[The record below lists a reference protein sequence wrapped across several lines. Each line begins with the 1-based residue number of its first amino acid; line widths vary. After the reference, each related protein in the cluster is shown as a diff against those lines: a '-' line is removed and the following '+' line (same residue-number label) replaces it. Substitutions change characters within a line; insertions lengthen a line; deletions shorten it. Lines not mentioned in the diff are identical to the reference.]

1 MSNHVAVFAF
11 PFGTHAAPLLAVVRR
26 LAASSPSTHFSFF
39 STQQSNSSIFS
50 VDKQNMDFMQSNIKA
65 YDVSDGVP
73 EGHVFSGNPLERIE
87 LFMKSARE
95 SLKKAMEV
103 AVSET
108 GRRVSC
114 LVSDAFFW
122 FACEM
127 AEEIGV
133 VWLPFWTA
141 GPNSLA
147 AHVYTDLIR
156 ETFGAGGMVGREDE
170 TLSLIQGMSKIRTCD
185 LPEGVLFGNT
195 ESFFSIMLHK
205 MGKALPRAAAVFINS
220 FEELDPGITECLKS
234 KLKRFLNIGP
244 SNLIS
249 APPPVADTSGCI
261 TWLDKQKLASVAYV
275 SFGSV
280 ATPPPH
286 ELVAVAEAL
295 ETSEIPFIWS
305 LKDTSKVQLPHG
317 FLDRTAAQGLIVPWS
332 PQSEV
337 LVHGAVGVFVTHCG
351 WNSLLE
357 SIAGGVPM
365 ICRPFFGDQRL
376 NGCMI
381 EDVWEIGLKVED
393 GVFTKH
399 GLVSSL
405 NKILSQEGGQKM
417 RENIRALEQLAK
429 KAIGSNGSSI
439 NNFIALSNLMLN
451 KKT

>member
-50 VDKQNMDFMQSNIKA
+50 VYKQNMDFMQSNIKA

-87 LFMKSARE
+87 LFMKFS
-95 SLKKAMEV
+95 SW
-103 AVSET
+103 
-108 GRRVSC
+108 RRRSR
-114 LVSDAFFW
+114 
-122 FACEM
+122 
-127 AEEIGV
+127 V

-170 TLSLIQGMSKIRTCD
+170 TLSLVQGMSKIRTCD

-244 SNLIS
+244 SNLI
-249 APPPVADTSGCI
+249 
-261 TWLDKQKLASVAYV
+261 
-275 SFGSV
+275 FGSV

-305 LKDTSKVQLPHG
+305 LKDNSKVS
-317 FLDRTAAQGLIVPWS
+317 LDSVFQSWNLDDLLARETSFFHSSSALSFPLVECANISSETQNPSMETSHFDQKTGRFNFGERKGKREGL
-332 PQSEV
+332 
-337 LVHGAVGVFVTHCG
+337 LD
-351 WNSLLE
+351 N
-357 SIAGGVPM
+357 M
-365 ICRPFFGDQRL
+365 
-376 NGCMI
+376 
-381 EDVWEIGLKVED
+381 
-393 GVFTKH
+393 
-399 GLVSSL
+399 GLVE
-405 NKILSQEGGQKM
+405 KQK
-417 RENIRALEQLAK
+417 RADNNAFVVLEFL
-429 KAIGSNGSSI
+429 
-439 NNFIALSNLMLN
+439 
-451 KKT
+451 

>member
-305 LKDTSKVQLPHG
+305 LKDNSK
-317 FLDRTAAQGLIVPWS
+317 
-332 PQSEV
+332 
-337 LVHGAVGVFVTHCG
+337 
-351 WNSLLE
+351 
-357 SIAGGVPM
+357 
-365 ICRPFFGDQRL
+365 
-376 NGCMI
+376 
-381 EDVWEIGLKVED
+381 DVWEIGLKVED

-451 KKT
+451 KKM

>member
-1 MSNHVAVFAF
+1 MN
-11 PFGTHAAPLLAVVRR
+11 
-26 LAASSPSTHFSFF
+26 
-39 STQQSNSSIFS
+39 I
-50 VDKQNMDFMQSNIKA
+50 MQSNIKA

-73 EGHVFSGNPLERIE
+73 EGHVLSGNPLERIE
-87 LFMKSARE
+87 LFMNSTRE
-95 SLKKAMEV
+95 SLEKAMEV
-103 AVSET
+103 GVVGDE
-108 GRRVSC
+108 GRKVSC
-114 LVSDAFFW
+114 PVSDAFFW

-156 ETFGAGGMVGREDE
+156 ENFGAEGMVGREDE

-185 LPEGVLFGNT
+185 LLEGVLFGNT

-220 FEELDPGITECLKS
+220 FEELDPGITEGLKS

-244 SNLIS
+244 SNSVS
-249 APPPVADTSGCI
+249 APPPVADTYGCK

-305 LKDTSKVQLPHG
+305 LKDNSK
-317 FLDRTAAQGLIVPWS
+317 
-332 PQSEV
+332 
-337 LVHGAVGVFVTHCG
+337 
-351 WNSLLE
+351 
-357 SIAGGVPM
+357 
-365 ICRPFFGDQRL
+365 
-376 NGCMI
+376 
-381 EDVWEIGLKVED
+381 DVWEVGLTVED

-399 GLVSSL
+399 GMSHLLLHSLFCNVVNHSSQLL
-405 NKILSQEGGQKM
+405 NVA
-417 RENIRALEQLAK
+417 ALA
-429 KAIGSNGSSI
+429 GPFN
-439 NNFIALSNLMLN
+439 
-451 KKT
+451 